1 METEKIANFIKI
13 HRKEKGLTQQQ
24 LAELV
29 GVTEKAVSKWET
41 GRGVPDISLL
51 IPISE
56 ALDVKVS
63 ELLNGECETVIS
75 YELERRKNK
84 YNWQFKLT
92 VSCFLA
98 SIIVYLF
105 YLRVEYSP
113 YVEVNYFYRLGIV
126 VLSMFFAWL
135 GGYIGMNFYL
145 EKIEEQNNLKKVSLF
160 CMFGYYAIMLFNM
173 SFFARYTKVSS
184 YNLAP
189 FQSIIEVIKTNNVY
203 DITINLLGNLVVF
216 MPIVFFL
223 IELFERNKLKEI
235 LVIAAG
241 ISTLTEML
249 QFLFSLGTFDVD
261 DIILNVCGM
270 VLFYFVHINSKKK
283 WRKRHAKIN
292 DKNS

>member
-1 METEKIANFIKI
+1 M
-13 HRKEKGLTQQQ
+13 
-24 LAELV
+24 
-29 GVTEKAVSKWET
+29 
-41 GRGVPDISLL
+41 
-51 IPISE
+51 
-56 ALDVKVS
+56 KVS

-105 YLRVEYSP
+105 YLKVEYSP

-184 YNLAP
+184 YNLVP

-270 VLFYFVHINSKKK
+270 VLFYFVYINSKKK

>member
-1 METEKIANFIKI
+1 MEVENFANFIKI
-13 HRKEKGLTQQQ
+13 YRKEKGLTQQQ

-41 GRGVPDISLL
+41 GRGMPDISLL

-56 ALDVKVS
+56 ALGVKVS
-63 ELLNGECETVIS
+63 ELLNGECETVID
-75 YELERRKNK
+75 YELERRKKK

-98 SIIVYLF
+98 SMMVYLF
-105 YLRVEYSP
+105 YLKVEYSP
-113 YVEVNYFYRLGIV
+113 YIEMNYFYRLGIV
-126 VLSMFFAWL
+126 VLSMLFAGL
-135 GGYIGMNFYL
+135 GGYIGINFYL
-145 EKIEEQNNLKKVSLF
+145 DKIEEQNHLKNVSLF
-160 CMFGYYAIMLFNM
+160 CMFGYYVIMLFNM
-173 SFFARYTKVSS
+173 SFFARYTKVSA
-184 YNLAP
+184 YNLVP

-216 MPIVFFL
+216 MPVVFFL
-223 IELFERNKLKEI
+223 IELFEWNRLKEI

-270 VLFYFVHINSKKK
+270 VLFYFVYINSKKK